1 MKQLLV
7 TEYQFSILVCFGR
20 VYGYFVVL
28 FKVFHPICFSE
39 FCEDQ
44 PKDSRLTFHPDH
56 EIPQMRLWYNRCKIP
71 SETKLHFFA
80 AELNQGHVRQE
91 RPKITINKLKNWWKN
106 ERQREKRISM
116 MEDSEEKEKK
126 EIETLK
132 VEATK
137 SKSRRKF
144 LEQDKEMVKVAK
156 VVPSPQRSLETRS
169 RSKIGQGQSDPVLSE
184 PSAQQ
189 LMPVSGVTQPVSNA
203 TQMGLPRVP
212 LTPNIIA
219 VVDRPSPTPRGFVSL
234 LQRSP
239 RPGLA
244 GSGPEARINPTS
256 PDTGLA
262 TAGPGARISNE
273 NVQIW
278 SGTDGSEIRS
288 CDIRPGL
295 IRQELHSVSNDTFE
309 ERSPAIS
316 DRNIGIWNREG
327 QIVQS
332 QLSPPDNYRNW
343 NYEAQ

>member
-7 TEYQFSILVCFGR
+7 TEYPLSFLVCFGC
-20 VYGYFVVL
+20 VYGYFLVL
-28 FKVFHPICFSE
+28 FKFFHPICVSE

-56 EIPQMRLWYNRCKIP
+56 EIPQMRLWYYRCKNP

-80 AELNQGHVRQE
+80 AELNKGHVRQE

-106 ERQREKRISM
+106 ERQREKRISI
-116 MEDSEEKEKK
+116 MEDSKEKEKK

-156 VVPSPQRSLETRS
+156 VVPSPQQSLETRS
-169 RSKIGQGQSDPVLSE
+169 RSKLGQGQSDPVLSAQE

-189 LMPVSGVTQPVSNA
+189 LMPVSGVTQTVSNA

-219 VVDRPSPTPRGFVSL
+219 VVDRPNPAPRGFVSL
-234 LQRSP
+234 LQQSP

-244 GSGPEARINPTS
+244 GGGPVARINPTS
-256 PDTGLA
+256 PEAGLA

-278 SGTDGSEIRS
+278 SGADGSEIRS
-288 CDIRPGL
+288 CDIRPG
-295 IRQELHSVSNDTFE
+295 
-309 ERSPAIS
+309 
-316 DRNIGIWNREG
+316 

-332 QLSPPDNYRNW
+332 HLLPPDNYRNW
-343 NYEAQ
+343 NFETQ